1 MTLPQQDSL
10 TRATPDAIA
19 DPVLSALH
27 DHWIKLRRPGS
38 LPLRK
43 DLDPVDI
50 PQLLPF
56 VMLVECRDE
65 GRRIKF
71 RLVGTDVAYG
81 SDPTGKYLQDAA
93 PANAYGSHIK
103 ELYRFAA
110 NCDGA
115 LYCEF
120 AYGYTADQGPRLIK
134 RLFLPLIGTDESPRM
149 MLVGQIR
156 DKSIDVKKSAWQAG
170 PGQVEVLKFCRIDD
184 PAPVR
189 RKAQVRPS
197 RPQTTIPEASARL

>member
-1 MTLPQQDSL
+1 MLLPQQDSL
-10 TRATPDAIA
+10 AGATPYAIA
-19 DPVLSALH
+19 DPILSALY
-27 DHWIKLRRPGS
+27 DHWAKLRTSTG

-50 PQLLPF
+50 PHLLPF
-56 VMLVECRDE
+56 VMLVDCHDD

-93 PANAYGSHIK
+93 PANAYGVHIQ

-110 NCDGA
+110 NCDSA

-120 AYGYTADQGPRLIK
+120 AYGYTADKGPRLIK
-134 RLFLPLIGTDESPRM
+134 RLFLPLIGTEENPRM

-170 PGQVEVLKFCRIDD
+170 PGQVEILRFCRIND
-184 PAPVR
+184 PGPAR
-189 RKAQVRPS
+189 ARAQVRSS